1 MGISIGGI
9 MRGAI
14 PRLSQRISDVRDNK
28 EAAVLKVGAKFSE
41 LKEKVNAADVKNRA
55 YMSNVESVAK
65 NLAMD
70 KDVVY
75 NVFKTYGGNNKTAMN
90 HLKNLANAYTAKGK
104 PIPTMAVLQTEKMLP
119 GKEDKAIL
127 AGMPADQKELS
138 TFDKAIS
145 LFKNA
150 SPDEVFQEF
159 IRRNPQLNEDE
170 VRKIMSNTMN
180 PAYSPSKTIDPK
192 AFIATLDAPDK
203 DKKQEFGQYTYLT
216 NGVDDL
222 LKATRT
228 NPEEFGD
235 NVKAVALLPKQ
246 LAIAKQLYN
255 EGKTTEAN
263 VIFENIADAV
273 STIFPTAVPGGDD
286 EAEKKFNALVDEVVR
301 NNPGVDRAVVARE
314 LRISQ
319 SKKLTVVDGL
329 PAIIDRVWDNDKQ
342 KFVEYPRVLNE
353 FSQNGVKGVPRPK
366 IISDN
371 NKKLKINATS
381 ISRVGSII
389 QSVSKYKLGY
399 VSFIA
404 DTVKGVSTGT
414 DIFNAIFKTNVNLVP
429 DSLDASALQKMR
441 QDGIGLIAA
450 AKDQLFN
457 DPRLSDRDLKI
468 VLDYVGVIQSNIG
481 NTQAIAAMYGLQTA
495 LLKDSALRMAQNN
508 PSLAVNGP
516 TDDSEQANVVKI
528 LGKDGAVVNRTESIS
543 SRLLHAN
550 ADAMGIKLLSK
561 QAVQKLAQEKPE
573 EYTAYKG
580 KLGMLVGQVSEAIK
594 DLRIYRTL
602 TADEQKAYAATTDTT
617 SSSDPRIVVA
627 SDPEIIKRFSSSLP
641 KVPTRV

>member
-1 MGISIGGI
+1 
-9 MRGAI
+9 
-14 PRLSQRISDVRDNK
+14 
-28 EAAVLKVGAKFSE
+28 
-41 LKEKVNAADVKNRA
+41 
-55 YMSNVESVAK
+55 
-65 NLAMD
+65 
-70 KDVVY
+70 
-75 NVFKTYGGNNKTAMN
+75 
-90 HLKNLANAYTAKGK
+90 
-104 PIPTMAVLQTEKMLP
+104 
-119 GKEDKAIL
+119 
-127 AGMPADQKELS
+127 
-138 TFDKAIS
+138 
-145 LFKNA
+145 
-150 SPDEVFQEF
+150 
-159 IRRNPQLNEDE
+159 
-170 VRKIMSNTMN
+170 MN

-381 ISRVGSII
+381 ISRVGGII